1 MAKAIKEGCTMQI
14 RSWFYALFISVSLA
28 GALPCQA
35 ADASLVTTIP
45 NSWQFTLLTEALKRS
60 GTDYQISQLS
70 SEMNQKRKVEEAL
83 EGNIDIF
90 WSMTSAELER
100 TVLPIRVPLFKGL
113 LGNRLL
119 IIREADQGRF
129 AKVKSKQDFSA
140 FRAGQNRYWPDATII
155 ESNCLPLITS
165 YKYKNLYPMLE
176 GGRFDYLALGAQEIW
191 DELAKHPDPALKVDS
206 RVLLQ
211 YRSPA
216 YFFVSPKRQTL
227 AEDLNRGLEAMIA
240 DGSFDRMFNK
250 ELKIDELYRI
260 AKFNE
265 RVIIRL
271 NTPDLS
277 PQTPVNR
284 PELWLDLFSM
294 EGVK

>member
-1 MAKAIKEGCTMQI
+1 MRT
-14 RSWFYALFISVSLA
+14 RSWFYALFFSAFFA
-28 GALPCQA
+28 GVLPCQA

-60 GTDYQISQLS
+60 GTNYQISQLS

-119 IIREADQGRF
+119 IIRDADQGRF

-155 ESNCLPLITS
+155 ESNGLPLITS
-165 YKYKNLYPMLE
+165 YKYNNLYPMLE

-191 DELAKHPDPALKVDS
+191 DELAKHSDPALKVDS

-216 YFFVSPKRQTL
+216 YFFVSPKRQAL

-294 EGVK
+294 EGLK

>member
-1 MAKAIKEGCTMQI
+1 MQI

-155 ESNCLPLITS
+155 ESNGLPLITS

-216 YFFVSPKRQTL
+216 YFFVSPKRQAL
-227 AEDLNRGLEAMIA
+227 AEDLNRGLEVMIA